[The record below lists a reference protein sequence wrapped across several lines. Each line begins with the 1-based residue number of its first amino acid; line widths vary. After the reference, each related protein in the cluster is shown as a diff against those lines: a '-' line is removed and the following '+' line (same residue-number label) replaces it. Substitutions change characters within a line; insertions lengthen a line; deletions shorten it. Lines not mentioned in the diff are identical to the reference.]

1 MATLSELG
9 VLPLVA
15 LRRKNG
21 SSYKEISEELRALF
35 PGVRG
40 LSVKSLKRFCNSHH
54 LHATSRISDNALDIL
69 VACGIGMV
77 RGTLKDV

>member
-21 SSYKEISEELRALF
+21 SSYKEVSEELRA
-35 PGVRG
+35 GVRG
-40 LSVKSLKRFCNSHH
+40 LSVKSLKRICNSHH